1 MEKDSIRTCE
11 ANSHH
16 HWVKKSLSHKL
27 LRNSL
32 ENYHCTILFPQHLLL
47 VPVTDKIPEQ
57 PGPLHWPSAILT
69 LDLLFQMRQYETLL
83 ILKKQLALV
92 TSHLQDNSCPSLNSL
107 KDKSSLV
114 YLSSCSCKKKK
125 GKKEERDNLQ
135 DYKIQCGQTTPHSL
149 PYNWFFI
156 TKQINE
162 KVANFTLLRNVKFP
176 IL

>member
-11 ANSHH
+11 ADSHH

-32 ENYHCTILFPQHLLL
+32 EKYHCTILFPQHLLL

-69 LDLLFQMRQYETLL
+69 LYLLFQMRQYETLL

-107 KDKSSLV
+107 KDKGSLV

-125 GKKEERDNLQ
+125 EKKKKGIT
-135 DYKIQCGQTTPHSL
+135 YKITKFSMGKQPHRVYHITGFLL
-149 PYNWFFI
+149 PN
-156 TKQINE
+156 KLMRKLQILHFWE
-162 KVANFTLLRNVKFP
+162 T
-176 IL
+176 

>member
-11 ANSHH
+11 ADSHH

-32 ENYHCTILFPQHLLL
+32 EKYHCTILFPQHLLL

-69 LDLLFQMRQYETLL
+69 LYLLFQMRQYETLL

-107 KDKSSLV
+107 KDKGSLV

-125 GKKEERDNLQ
+125 EKKKKGIT
-135 DYKIQCGQTTPHSL
+135 YKITKFSVGKQPHTVYHITGFLL
-149 PYNWFFI
+149 PN
-156 TKQINE
+156 KLMRKLQILHFWE
-162 KVANFTLLRNVKFP
+162 T
-176 IL
+176 